1 MLKMLA
7 SLTLKNFTAFTKA
20 SFGFSPGLNVIVGEN
35 ATGKTHVLKVAYS
48 ILYVLAKGSKE
59 HGPPSPTKAH
69 LQAAIANKLIGVLR
83 PDGLGRLA
91 RRDQVGRQRS
101 EVHCRFL
108 PSNDRLQ
115 FSFNAASKSEVL
127 IENSMPNWLDKLPVY
142 FPTRELLT
150 IYPGFVSLYETAHL
164 PFEETWRDTCVLLGA
179 PLAKGPRTQVV
190 KELLHPLEKTM
201 GGKVEVDEAGR
212 FYLNV
217 GGVSMEMHLV
227 AEGLRKLAMI
237 ARLVASGSLV
247 DKGFLFWDEP
257 EANLNP
263 KIIKLVARV
272 ILHLCEG
279 GVQVFIATHS
289 LFLMREIDILL
300 RTSEFADR
308 PARFFGLDALQEELS
323 QSDRF
328 LKSEAS

>member
-1 MLKMLA
+1 
-7 SLTLKNFTAFTKA
+7 
-20 SFGFSPGLNVIVGEN
+20 
-35 ATGKTHVLKVAYS
+35 
-48 ILYVLAKGSKE
+48 
-59 HGPPSPTKAH
+59 
-69 LQAAIANKLIGVLR
+69 
-83 PDGLGRLA
+83 
-91 RRDQVGRQRS
+91 
-101 EVHCRFL
+101 
-108 PSNDRLQ
+108 
-115 FSFNAASKSEVL
+115 
-127 IENSMPNWLDKLPVY
+127 
-142 FPTRELLT
+142 
-150 IYPGFVSLYETAHL
+150 
-164 PFEETWRDTCVLLGA
+164 
-179 PLAKGPRTQVV
+179 
-190 KELLHPLEKTM
+190 M

-308 PARFFGLDALQEELS
+308 PARFFGLYKSPSGVSVRASDSIDEIGNVDALQEELS